1 MALDFPSNPSNGDT
15 YVSGGV
21 TFTWD
26 GTSWV
31 AASIITESDP
41 VFNAHAASNVTTQKI
56 SNWDT
61 AHTWGDH
68 SGNYLANNHP
78 ASTVTTT
85 KQANWD
91 TAYGWGNH
99 TSGGYLTD
107 LGTAIVD
114 ADFGFNGL
122 MKRGT
127 TAGSYSVVTDNS
139 QNWNSAYGWG
149 NHAAAG
155 YLSGVGGQPLAALS
169 NVSNTAANEGE
180 VLAWVSA
187 SNEWQPQA
195 SVAFPSG
202 TKMLFQQ
209 TTPQVGWTKIT
220 DSTNNRALRIVSGS
234 VGSGGDI
241 TFLQAFSSTRSPAGT
256 VSANVSVD
264 SATAGGSCSASTIS
278 LSVDNQT
285 VSGTV
290 NGTTLTTSQIP
301 SHQHSFSGSISGTT
315 DNDTHNHGVTDP
327 EHYHNVAY
335 SNSDSGDGV
344 IEESGTGL
352 SGYEPT
358 EPSPTFISI
367 NNDTHSHGFSG
378 SVSGTTGA
386 EGSSTSH
393 NHSFSGGQHSH
404 GVSSHSHSVSFS
416 GTSHTHD
423 TTVSGLAFAGSNMNF
438 AVQYIDVIIASKD

>member
-1 MALDFPSNPSNGDT
+1 M
-15 YVSGGV
+15 
-21 TFTWD
+21 
-26 GTSWV
+26 
-31 AASIITESDP
+31 
-41 VFNAHAASNVTTQKI
+41 
-56 SNWDT
+56 
-61 AHTWGDH
+61 
-68 SGNYLANNHP
+68 
-78 ASTVTTT
+78 
-85 KQANWD
+85 
-91 TAYGWGNH
+91 
-99 TSGGYLTD
+99 
-107 LGTAIVD
+107 
-114 ADFGFNGL
+114 
-122 MKRGT
+122 
-127 TAGSYSVVTDNS
+127 
-139 QNWNSAYGWG
+139 
-149 NHAAAG
+149 
-155 YLSGVGGQPLAALS
+155 
-169 NVSNTAANEGE
+169 
-180 VLAWVSA
+180 
-187 SNEWQPQA
+187 
-195 SVAFPSG
+195 
-202 TKMLFQQ
+202 
-209 TTPQVGWTKIT
+209 
-220 DSTNNRALRIVSGS
+220 RIVSGS